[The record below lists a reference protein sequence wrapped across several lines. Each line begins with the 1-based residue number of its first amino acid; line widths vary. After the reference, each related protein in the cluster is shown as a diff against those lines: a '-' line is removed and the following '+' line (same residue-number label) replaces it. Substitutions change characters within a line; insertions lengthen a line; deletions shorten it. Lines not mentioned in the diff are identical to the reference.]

1 MKKKSI
7 KKSKKK
13 TGPLSEVEIRAI
25 VNARKAS
32 AMGSDSAG
40 NDLSTRR
47 QNNLDRYMGVKY
59 GDERTGQSQVVTR
72 ECLEAV
78 EWSIP
83 SLMRI
88 FASSE
93 KVVEFRAIG
102 AEDEDAAKQETG
114 YVNHVYSK
122 ENDGFNTTYIW
133 LKSILM
139 NPTGYVKSYWEEGE
153 EITTETYHGLFPTG
167 IAELEAEEGM
177 EAVEAEETTVPVDQ
191 DDGTSVDMPCYSV
204 KFERTIE
211 TGHLVVEPVP
221 PEELAISGTWNK
233 VSLQGCDYICHTT
246 KPSRSELIDRGYSK
260 DLVDSLPK
268 VGTETTEN
276 NETSNRH
283 QVTVGSDGDSDES
296 TDKSTEN
303 VQVDEHY
310 LYIDTDGDGRAEYR
324 MITVSGD
331 KILENDEVDDHPFT
345 SGCAVP
351 VPFSHVGIA
360 WQELVEDLQKI
371 YTTLTRQFLNN
382 LYRVNNPRTIIGRG
396 VNISDVINDY
406 PNNPIRAKNIEN
418 IRVEPTQSVVSNIA
432 PAFGMLDNMKESRT
446 GVSRASMGLDADAL
460 SRVANG
466 AFYASLEQAN
476 QRLEMLAR
484 IIAEMSFK
492 PLFLKIHKIIL
503 THQKDK
509 REVKLSGQWIP
520 VNPSEWRERKD
531 MDVMTGLGSGNKQAQ
546 AAALAEIMKIQE
558 KLKVSKSSMVTDQNI
573 FKSLQQLVFLAGLP
587 NPEAYFT
594 DPDKA
599 KPQPQGQGQGA
610 GADGM
615 DALAAAQMEMAKVER
630 EKANMEHE
638 AKVFELKQKA
648 KKDGLDYQ
656 TEISKLKL
664 QLAESSR
671 KLEQGDRKLDQSEF
685 KVETDVE
692 LASASLMQK
701 DEEFD
706 LSQTQVE
713 KPDE

>member
-1 MKKKSI
+1 
-7 KKSKKK
+7 
-13 TGPLSEVEIRAI
+13 
-25 VNARKAS
+25 
-32 AMGSDSAG
+32 
-40 NDLSTRR
+40 
-47 QNNLDRYMGVKY
+47 
-59 GDERTGQSQVVTR
+59 
-72 ECLEAV
+72 
-78 EWSIP
+78 
-83 SLMRI
+83 
-88 FASSE
+88 
-93 KVVEFRAIG
+93 
-102 AEDEDAAKQETG
+102 
-114 YVNHVYSK
+114 
-122 ENDGFNTTYIW
+122 
-133 LKSILM
+133 
-139 NPTGYVKSYWEEGE
+139 
-153 EITTETYHGLFPTG
+153 
-167 IAELEAEEGM
+167 
-177 EAVEAEETTVPVDQ
+177 
-191 DDGTSVDMPCYSV
+191 
-204 KFERTIE
+204 
-211 TGHLVVEPVP
+211 
-221 PEELAISGTWNK
+221 
-233 VSLQGCDYICHTT
+233 
-246 KPSRSELIDRGYSK
+246 
-260 DLVDSLPK
+260 
-268 VGTETTEN
+268 
-276 NETSNRH
+276 
-283 QVTVGSDGDSDES
+283 
-296 TDKSTEN
+296 
-303 VQVDEHY
+303 
-310 LYIDTDGDGRAEYR
+310 
-324 MITVSGD
+324 
-331 KILENDEVDDHPFT
+331 
-345 SGCAVP
+345 
-351 VPFSHVGIA
+351 
-360 WQELVEDLQKI
+360 
-371 YTTLTRQFLNN
+371 
-382 LYRVNNPRTIIGRG
+382 
-396 VNISDVINDY
+396 
-406 PNNPIRAKNIEN
+406 
-418 IRVEPTQSVVSNIA
+418 
-432 PAFGMLDNMKESRT
+432 MLDNMKESRT